1 MQRQQ
6 ELSANQKV
14 HRPAVKK
21 ERKDKNMK
29 TLLGRKLGMTQIF
42 TEAGAVIPVTVVEA
56 GPMTVTQVK
65 TVETDGY
72 EGIQVGFEEAK
83 PQRVNKPMTGHFA
96 KNDLKPMRNLIEFRP
111 DEGDT
116 YEIGQQITVAD
127 FEEGKKLDV
136 TGTSK
141 GKGTQGNIKRH
152 GHHRGPMSHGSKHK
166 RLAGALAAGTYPSRV
181 FKGNAGPGRMG
192 RETVTVQNV
201 ELVKVIADRNLMLI
215 KGAIPGN
222 KGGIVR
228 IQYAVKG
235 QDK

>member
-1 MQRQQ
+1 
-6 ELSANQKV
+6 
-14 HRPAVKK
+14 
-21 ERKDKNMK
+21 MK
-29 TLLGRKLGMTQIF
+29 TILGKKMGMTQIF
-42 TEAGAVIPVTVVEA
+42 TEHGAVVPVTVVQA
-56 GPMTVTQVK
+56 GPMTVTQIK

-72 EGIQVGFEEAK
+72 NAVQFGFEDAK

-96 KNDLKPMRNLIEFRP
+96 KNDIAPKKHLAEFRP
-111 DEGDT
+111 EEGET
-116 YEIGQQITVAD
+116 YEVGQQITVAD
-127 FEEGKKLDV
+127 FEEGVKLDV

-201 ELVKVIADRNLMLI
+201 ELVKVIEEKNLLLV
-215 KGAIPGN
+215 KGAVPGN

-228 IQYAVKG
+228 VQYAVKG
-235 QDK
+235 QN

>member
-1 MQRQQ
+1 
-6 ELSANQKV
+6 
-14 HRPAVKK
+14 
-21 ERKDKNMK
+21 MK
-29 TLLGRKLGMTQIF
+29 TILGKKMGMTQIF
-42 TEAGAVIPVTVVEA
+42 TEHGAVVPVTVVEA
-56 GPMTVTQVK
+56 GPMTVTQIK

-72 EGIQVGFEEAK
+72 DAVQFGFVDAK

-96 KNDLKPMRNLIEFRP
+96 KNGITPKKHLAEFRP
-111 DEGDT
+111 EEGET

-201 ELVKVIADRNLMLI
+201 ELVKVIEDRNLMLI
-215 KGAIPGN
+215 KGAVPGN

>member
-1 MQRQQ
+1 
-6 ELSANQKV
+6 
-14 HRPAVKK
+14 
-21 ERKDKNMK
+21 MK
-29 TLLGRKLGMTQIF
+29 TILGKKLGMTQIF
-42 TEAGAVIPVTVVEA
+42 TEHAVIPVTVVEA
-56 GPMTVTQVK
+56 GPVTVTQIK
-65 TVETDGY
+65 TVENDGY
-72 EGIQVGFEEAK
+72 DAVQFGFEDAK

-96 KNDLKPMRNLIEFRP
+96 KNDIAPKKHLAEFRP
-111 DEGDT
+111 EDGEA

-166 RLAGALAAGTYPSRV
+166 RLAGALATGTYPSRV

-201 ELVKVIADRNLMLI
+201 ELVKVIEEKNLMLI
-215 KGAIPGN
+215 KGAVPGN

-235 QDK
+235 QK

>member
-1 MQRQQ
+1 
-6 ELSANQKV
+6 
-14 HRPAVKK
+14 
-21 ERKDKNMK
+21 MK
-29 TLLGRKLGMTQIF
+29 TILGKKMGMTQIF
-42 TEAGAVIPVTVVEA
+42 TEAGAVVPVTVVEA

-72 EGIQVGFEEAK
+72 DAVQVGFEDAK
-83 PQRVNKPMTGHFA
+83 PQRVNKPMTGHFEKA
-96 KNDLKPMRNLIEFRP
+96 GVAPKKHLIEFRT
-111 DEGDT
+111 EGEA
-116 YEIGQQITVAD
+116 YELGQQITVAE
-127 FEEGKKLDV
+127 FEEGKLLDV

-201 ELVKVIADRNLMLI
+201 ELVKVIEEKNLMLI
-215 KGAIPGN
+215 KGAVPGN

-235 QDK
+235 QK

>member
-1 MQRQQ
+1 M
-6 ELSANQKV
+6 

-42 TEAGAVIPVTVVEA
+42 TETGAVVPVTVVEA
-56 GPMTVTQVK
+56 GPMTVTQIK

-72 EGIQVGFEEAK
+72 EGIQAGFEEAK

-215 KGAIPGN
+215 KGAIFR
-222 KGGIVR
+222 KEE
-228 IQYAVKG
+228 VKC
-235 QDK
+235 QQ